1 MPEMNLKQPR
11 PTYSVSGPFTKN
23 EEGIQKFKETDW
35 RYIYWNKQDK
45 ACFQHNFYDGFKD
58 LPRKTA
64 SDKTLRDKAFNIAKN
79 PKYDGFQRALTSL
92 LYNFFFIKSSL
103 PLQINLLL
111 QVIVLLILLVVL
123 LKQNYVKLT
132 ISKWITQANY

>member
-92 LYNFFFIKSSL
+92 LYNFFFYKKFITLANKFVIAGDSTANTSGGAIKT
-103 PLQINLLL
+103 
-111 QVIVLLILLVVL
+111 
-123 LKQNYVKLT
+123 KLCQT
-132 ISKWITQANY
+132 NN